1 VEQFRR
7 ILERKKVWRE
17 DQDYYLLRRFLRAR
31 SYDLEKATAMWM
43 NNVAFKKEFSVDTI
57 LEDFVF
63 EERAPFLEAYP
74 QGYHKCDK
82 LGRPVYIQLLGKVN
96 VEAMK
101 RVTNEQRMIKFHIQ
115 EYERCG
121 KVILPVC
128 SKLAGRNI
136 DQTFG
141 IMDVKGVGLSHFSG
155 EVKRLLGLITKY
167 DQDNYPEMLG
177 HICVIN
183 APWVFRTIWAV
194 VRGYLDPRT
203 QSKIEI
209 LDSNYLPAVLKWVD
223 KESLP
228 DWLGGSSHGTLIE
241 DVGPWSDDKLVA
253 SLGLNL
259 EELRL
264 GRLMMPDV
272 RGRFKGNGGKPG
284 KDVAAEVPESC
295 LQQEAARAP
304 SLPPISDGPAANAQG
319 AIKPSIPSPNPLK
332 QQAQENTNG
341 TVSIGLSD
349 QSNRAPATSLGAL
362 GISPSARE
370 AKDVPTPLVSSNLSN
385 NARTPQKQPAPAAV
399 SKSRSLMD
407 RVAALEKACPQVK
420 DKVGAAS
427 QQRLQTSGSTR
438 SAIEGSLLYRVE
450 VLEEAM
456 EVLLASQEATVNA
469 QKQAAKDAAAR
480 SAKAR
485 DGCCVVM

>member
-1 VEQFRR
+1 MPSAPPPVGGPLEFAGRIPYAIEDGKDDWGLTPQEQETYVEQFRR
-7 ILERKKVWRE
+7 ILEGKKAWRE

-43 NNVAFKKEFSVDTI
+43 NNVAFKKEFNVDTI

-63 EERAPFLEAYP
+63 EEREPFLEAYP

-101 RVTNEQRMIKFHIQ
+101 KVTNEQRMIKFHIQ

-121 KVILPVC
+121 RVILPVC
-128 SKLAGRNI
+128 SRLAGRNI

-141 IMDVKGVGLSHFSG
+141 IMDVKGVGLSHFTG

-194 VRGYLDPRT
+194 VKGYLDPRT

-259 EELRL
+259 EDLRL
-264 GRLMMPDV
+264 GKVQTPDV
-272 RGRFKGNGGKPG
+272 RGRFKGDSEKPA
-284 KDVAAEVPESC
+284 KDLEVGVPESC
-295 LQQEAARAP
+295 LQQEMPKAP
-304 SLPPISDGPAANAQG
+304 SLPPLPDGPAANVQG
-319 AIKPSIPSPNPLK
+319 ATKPSVPSADLLK
-332 QQAQENTNG
+332 QQPSESTNG
-341 TVSIGLSD
+341 SVSIGM
-349 QSNRAPATSLGAL
+349 
-362 GISPSARE
+362 RE
-370 AKDVPTPLVSSNLSN
+370 AKDVATPLVSSNLSST
-385 NARTPQKQPAPAAV
+385 ARTPQKQPPPAAV
-399 SKSRSLMD
+399 HKPRSLLD
-407 RVAALEKACPQVK
+407 RVAALEQACPQVR
-420 DKVGAAS
+420 
-427 QQRLQTSGSTR
+427 RLQGWDLK
-438 SAIEGSLLYRVE
+438 SA
-450 VLEEAM
+450 A
-456 EVLLASQEATVNA
+456 
-469 QKQAAKDAAAR
+469 
-480 SAKAR
+480 
-485 DGCCVVM
+485 